1 MRGAEGPVS
10 ARGDSPKSGKVNRT
24 GEVAHRHGRTPH
36 RTPRNCR
43 GRSDR
48 SRGRGEEAA
57 STSSV
62 PVDGNG
68 GRGRVPA
75 AFANNSWPTDPN
87 VWGVAERP
95 TSCQRAASHNQRQ
108 QEWEALDLRLL
119 PMTKMWQSLR
129 FLPQSSTTSCF
140 GTCRVSPPPVL
151 SINLAKPWQDRP
163 GFLAEPAK
171 SIAFP
176 RRVFV
181 RFDATRP
188 ERRRFPRAAT
198 QPVQG
203 VSFSHT
209 RQSAVSE

>member
-1 MRGAEGPVS
+1 MRGAEDPVS
-10 ARGDSPKSGKVNRT
+10 ARGDSAKSRKTNCTGKVPYCR
-24 GEVAHRHGRTPH
+24 GRTPH
-36 RTPRNCR
+36 RTLHRCR

-48 SRGRGEEAA
+48 RRGRGEEAA

-75 AFANNSWPTDPN
+75 AFANSNWPTGPN
-87 VWGVAERP
+87 VWGVAERL
-95 TSCQRAASHNQRQ
+95 TSCQRAAPHDRGQR
-108 QEWEALDLRLL
+108 EWEALDLRLL

-129 FLPQSSTTSCF
+129 FLPQLSTMSCF

-151 SINLAKPWQDRP
+151 SINPAKPWRDRP
-163 GFLAEPAK
+163 AFQAEPAK

-181 RFDATRP
+181 RFDAMRP
-188 ERRRFPRAAT
+188 EQR
-198 QPVQG
+198 
-203 VSFSHT
+203 
-209 RQSAVSE
+209 